1 MVNQG
6 KLGLLS
12 TVQKFRLYR
21 KFYKESSYEDI
32 QKLCQPAMDAYF
44 KSRRI
49 YHDIVDMHTYTRAF
63 HNSYRHEY
71 ASRKMAPKPQISP
84 SPTPSNSQTET
95 PSPTPTPTETVETV
109 TVLLSNYQGQDVSLV
124 VPMLTDIGLE
134 VEPIAGTSLPA
145 DDPRIS
151 QVYDISPLGSLPIGT
166 TVQVYYYQQVFDEN
180 TLPNQ

>member
-1 MVNQG
+1 SPPVDGGVSDETTLIDTDTKPTG
-6 KLGLLS
+6 KAPAIWPWAVLIVILLATIGVVFWAGL
-12 TVQKFRLYR
+12 
-21 KFYKESSYEDI
+21 
-32 QKLCQPAMDAYF
+32 
-44 KSRRI
+44 
-49 YHDIVDMHTYTRAF
+49 
-63 HNSYRHEY
+63 N
-71 ASRKMAPKPQISP
+71 APKPQISP